1 MRSPVV
7 DLSSPK
13 SLQGAFTPEAVY
25 HRARSFYWHPARWR
39 KSIEN
44 QVPQKVVRDWI
55 NRARFGAVV
64 PPSDAAIFVDLADVA
79 HIYDKPRGR
88 FELRRRDSAR
98 VIAGNWDLARKE
110 LGEDSRLVS
119 CRMRFQQGADWEETP
134 CWIRMAGELERGRQ
148 PDGCADLDDLR
159 ARYAALDRV
168 YEETRDR
175 GRLLLR
181 EELPAC
187 FRREHGGILVHLARD
202 GVLLRSGGG
211 GHRFAIARLLELR
224 EIPVQIG
231 AIHIDALRNGHV
243 ARLRR
248 QPCLT

>member
-1 MRSPVV
+1 MP
-7 DLSSPK
+7 D
-13 SLQGAFTPEAVY
+13 TVY
-25 HRARSFYWHPARWR
+25 QRTRSFYWHPARWR
-39 KSIEN
+39 RAIEN
-44 QVPQKVVRDWI
+44 QVPRKAVRDWV
-55 NRARFGAVV
+55 NRLRFGDAV

-88 FELRRRDSAR
+88 DELRRRDSAR
-98 VIAGNWDLARKE
+98 VLAGDWDLARRPV
-110 LGEDSRLVS
+110 GEDSRFIS
-119 CRMRFQQGADWEETP
+119 CRMRFQEGADWEETP
-134 CWIRMAGELERGRQ
+134 KFRQMVAELARGLR
-148 PDGCADLDDLR
+148 PDGCADVNDVR

-168 YEETRDR
+168 YEEIRAR

-181 EELPAC
+181 EELPEC
-187 FRREHGGILVHLARD
+187 FRREHGGILVHIARD

-211 GHRFAIARLLELR
+211 GHRFAIVRLLGLP

-248 QPCLT
+248 QPSLT